1 MLDYI
6 LNILSWFFIVAGAF
20 FMLSGALGILRMPD
34 FFSRLH
40 PAGITD
46 SFGAPML
53 LVGVMLKYGFSLFSG
68 KIFLLI
74 LFLFITNPTSTNV
87 LSQAAI
93 ISKIK
98 PYLKDKK

>member
-1 MLDYI
+1 MLDYT
-6 LNILSWFFIVAGAF
+6 LNILSWLFMVTGAF

-53 LVGVMLKYGFSLFSG
+53 LIGVLLKYGFSLFAG

-74 LFLFITNPTSTNV
+74 LFLFITNPTSTHI

-93 ISKIK
+93 IAKVK
-98 PYLKDKK
+98 PYIKDKK